1 MSEDEFGI
9 QLEEW
14 ESSDDK
20 QDPPSVSAVEDLLLF
35 ESKTTS
41 ALVLCGC
48 IIVYLLL
55 KWCLYKLISKLVGLK
70 IEEFCMLIAAVADLV
85 WDFSCPQRSS

>member
-1 MSEDEFGI
+1 MLNCFQVCCDNNAEITHLICIDPEGSACMSEDEFGI

-55 KWCLYKLISKLVGLK
+55 K
-70 IEEFCMLIAAVADLV
+70 
-85 WDFSCPQRSS
+85 

>member
-1 MSEDEFGI
+1 MSEDELGI

-14 ESSDDK
+14 EGSDDK

-41 ALVLCGC
+41 ALVLC
-48 IIVYLLL
+48 
-55 KWCLYKLISKLVGLK
+55 S
-70 IEEFCMLIAAVADLV
+70 
-85 WDFSCPQRSS
+85 

>member
-1 MSEDEFGI
+1 MICIDPEGSACMSEDELGI

-14 ESSDDK
+14 EGSDDK

-41 ALVLCGC
+41 ALAVLLC
-48 IIVYLLL
+48 
-55 KWCLYKLISKLVGLK
+55 S
-70 IEEFCMLIAAVADLV
+70 
-85 WDFSCPQRSS
+85 SC

>member
-1 MSEDEFGI
+1 MICIDPEGSACMSEDELGI

-14 ESSDDK
+14 EGSDDK

-41 ALVLCGC
+41 ALVLC
-48 IIVYLLL
+48 
-55 KWCLYKLISKLVGLK
+55 S
-70 IEEFCMLIAAVADLV
+70 
-85 WDFSCPQRSS
+85 

>member
-1 MSEDEFGI
+1 MICIDPEGSACMSEDELGI

-14 ESSDDK
+14 EGSDDK

-41 ALVLCGC
+41 VLAVLSCSSC
-48 IIVYLLL
+48 RN
-55 KWCLYKLISKLVGLK
+55 
-70 IEEFCMLIAAVADLV
+70 AAYTSL
-85 WDFSCPQRSS
+85 FLN

>member
-1 MSEDEFGI
+1 MICINPEGSACMSEGELGF

-14 ESSDDK
+14 EGSDDK

-41 ALVLCGC
+41 VLVLCSC
-48 IIVYLLL
+48 IIMYLLL
-55 KWCLYKLISKLVGLK
+55 
-70 IEEFCMLIAAVADLV
+70 E
-85 WDFSCPQRSS
+85 

>member
-1 MSEDEFGI
+1 MSEDELGI

-14 ESSDDK
+14 EGGDDK

-48 IIVYLLL
+48 IIV
-55 KWCLYKLISKLVGLK
+55 
-70 IEEFCMLIAAVADLV
+70 
-85 WDFSCPQRSS
+85 